1 VAADDH
7 DEALR
12 AAMVLYLDGL
22 LPRNGGQVWHEDLS
36 AFAFRGQRIPL
47 LQHMRGIRVVAG
59 LPAALTIRTTFRANP
74 DDLPYV
80 DAEGPDGYFRY
91 KWRGTDPDA
100 HDNVALRRALELGK
114 PLAWFVGVAAGW
126 FVPVYPVW
134 LVGEEP
140 LEHQFVMAFD
150 ELMQAEWRPELLE
163 HPVDLAL
170 RRKYAEAT
178 VRRRLHQPVFRR
190 RVLTAYRSQCA
201 LCRLRHE
208 PLLDAAHIK
217 EDADGGLPIVTNGVA
232 MCAIHHRP
240 FDSNV
245 LGIRPDYIV
254 HIRDDVLAEQDG
266 PTLQHALQGLH
277 GGAIALPRQVSARP
291 DPDLLEERFDR
302 FLVAS

>member
-1 VAADDH
+1 MVTSDTSGAA
-7 DEALR
+7 
-12 AAMVLYLDGL
+12 
-22 LPRNGGQVWHEDLS
+22 
-36 AFAFRGQRIPL
+36 RIPML
-47 LQHMRGIRVVAG
+47 TTMWHSDERWSWQAAG
-59 LPAALTIRTTFRANP
+59 LVRWI
-74 DDLPYV
+74 
-80 DAEGPDGYFRY
+80 
-91 KWRGTDPDA
+91 
-100 HDNVALRRALELGK
+100 
-114 PLAWFVGVAAGW
+114 AAGW
-126 FVPVYPVW
+126 FVPVYPIW

-208 PLLDAAHIK
+208 PLLDEAHIK
-217 EDADGGLPIVTNGVA
+217 EDADGGQPIVPNGVT
-232 MCAIHHRP
+232 MCAIHHRA
-240 FDSNV
+240 FDNNV

-254 HIRDDVLAEQDG
+254 QIRHDILAEQDG

-277 GGAIALPRQVSARP
+277 GGAITLPRRAAAHP

-302 FLVAS
+302 FLVAG